1 MKTGLVAAILFAAY
15 CFLGLAGAQ
24 GDLMTMLL
32 LMSLILGAIAIGRY
46 FWNVIRDNNRV

>member
-24 GDLMTMLL
+24 GEVMGLL
-32 LMSLILGAIAIGRY
+32 LLLSLMLGVIALGHY
-46 FWNVIRDNNRV
+46 LWKVIRDNNRV